1 MFLVYSSRQ
10 QNKQKFSYQNTLRNY
25 GCHVTDVIFADLGTR
40 MPGLSRQTEVIVQEL
55 TFIFYRLDDLDH
67 KFEILNKFLLHVIKD
82 DNLSL
87 IDESKTI
94 CLLY

>member
-1 MFLVYSSRQ
+1 MFLVYYSRQ
-10 QNKQKFSYQNTLRNY
+10 QNNQKFSYQNTLRNY
-25 GCHVTDVIFADLGTR
+25 GCHVTDVIFA
-40 MPGLSRQTEVIVQEL
+40 EVIVQEL
-55 TFIFYRLDDLDH
+55 TFIFYRLDDFDH

-87 IDESKTI
+87 INESKTI